1 MKTFEDEMY
10 KLDTDNL
17 YKEYIRAFK
26 YIWET
31 CTCHPDEIEI
41 KYNKEV
47 AIFTYRIKDV
57 LLQVLIINDNKV
69 KFVISYKDE
78 TKGYNFETKENFKL
92 YEDFRFYLLYHF
104 DRLLK
109 SCYNCA
115 TDTTGYFKVK
125 NVEGIFNW
133 YRSML

>member
-1 MKTFEDEMY
+1 MCPKTWHRS
-10 KLDTDNL
+10 
-17 YKEYIRAFK
+17 RAFK

-41 KYNKEV
+41 KYNKDV
-47 AIFTYRIKDV
+47 AIFVYRIRDV
-57 LLQVLIINDNKV
+57 LLQVLITNDNKV

-109 SCYNCA
+109 ACYNCA

-125 NVEGIFNW
+125 TAEGIFNW
-133 YRSML
+133 YRSMLWVE